1 VKKILP
7 VLVFLAAACGP
18 TGKQQVEYVQD
29 GVVDC
34 TTAAAQSAIE
44 TYQNDLESFLRTD
57 RAQAEQLLR
66 GFGKTT
72 GACVLANIVAG
83 VVSGKL
89 GATATV
95 GMTAEEAR
103 ALFDRLRREHWDGA
117 TYKTDAGVL

>member
-1 VKKILP
+1 MKKLIP
-7 VLVFLAAACGP
+7 VLVFLAAACGA
-18 TGKQQVEYVQD
+18 TGKQQVEYAKD
-29 GVVDC
+29 AFVDC

-66 GFGKTT
+66 GFGKST
-72 GACVLANIVAG
+72 GACVLANLVAG

-89 GATATV
+89 GAVATV

-103 ALFDRLRREHWDGA
+103 ALFDRLRREQWDGA
-117 TYKTDAGVL
+117 TYKTDAGIL